1 MIYTYYGG
9 PADGA
14 EIPKFLAKQDYLIVD
29 RPIAKGKVV
38 SYYYEKCEDHP
49 WFEYHGEIEEED
61 E

>member
-14 EIPKFLAKQDYLIVD
+14 EIPGFLTEQDYLIVE
-29 RPIAKGKVV
+29 RPIAKGKFV
-38 SYYYEKCEDHP
+38 SYYYEKCDDHP
-49 WFEYHGEIEEED
+49 WFEYCGEIEEED

>member
-14 EIPKFLAKQDYLIVD
+14 EIPEWLSSQDYLIVD

-38 SYYYEKCEDHP
+38 SYYYEKCDDHP
-49 WFEYHGEIEEED
+49 WFEYCGEIEEED

>member
-14 EIPKFLAKQDYLIVD
+14 EIPSFLAKQDYLIVE
-29 RPIAKGKVV
+29 RPVAKGKFV
-38 SYYYEKCEDHP
+38 SYYYVKHDDLP
-49 WFEYHGEIEEED
+49 WFEYCGEIEEED